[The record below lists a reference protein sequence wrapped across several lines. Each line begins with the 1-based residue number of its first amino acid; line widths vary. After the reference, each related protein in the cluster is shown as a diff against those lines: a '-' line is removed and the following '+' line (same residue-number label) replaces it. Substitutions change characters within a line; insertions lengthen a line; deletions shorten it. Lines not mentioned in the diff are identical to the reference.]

1 VPLSTNAGVLQTR
14 HRAKSLNNYRG
25 HCQIARRSP
34 FRLALSLCSA
44 EKRQRPRKRHKLM
57 RGLECGHGA
66 SCRRRSSGCP
76 AEFIHSHQGAPTA
89 GPKGDCSHVNHPRP
103 AGDTLWRTCLHPMM
117 ERHMLTSES
126 SYFNFLMKNRGV
138 RRTPVPFAQAV
149 GVLPE
154 LARAVR
160 CRRPA
165 PQPKAAT

>member
-1 VPLSTNAGVLQTR
+1 
-14 HRAKSLNNYRG
+14 
-25 HCQIARRSP
+25 
-34 FRLALSLCSA
+34 
-44 EKRQRPRKRHKLM
+44 M
-57 RGLECGHGA
+57 M
-66 SCRRRSSGCP
+66 
-76 AEFIHSHQGAPTA
+76 
-89 GPKGDCSHVNHPRP
+89 
-103 AGDTLWRTCLHPMM
+103 MM

-165 PQPKAAT
+165 SQLAAVM